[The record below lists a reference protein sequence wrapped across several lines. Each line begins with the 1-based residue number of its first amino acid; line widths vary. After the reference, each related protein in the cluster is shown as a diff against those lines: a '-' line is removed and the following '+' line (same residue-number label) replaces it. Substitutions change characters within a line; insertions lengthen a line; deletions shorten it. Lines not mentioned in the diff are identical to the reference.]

1 MPLPYAQ
8 NKKHIYAW
16 ISNNKEHR
24 NTYMREYMRYKRSP
38 EFQYEK
44 IAKIFR
50 HILF

>member
-16 ISNNKEHR
+16 VNNNRELHNDYAR
-24 NTYMREYMRYKRSP
+24 NWMRYRRSP
-38 EFQYEK
+38 EYEYEK
-44 IAKIFR
+44 ICKIFR